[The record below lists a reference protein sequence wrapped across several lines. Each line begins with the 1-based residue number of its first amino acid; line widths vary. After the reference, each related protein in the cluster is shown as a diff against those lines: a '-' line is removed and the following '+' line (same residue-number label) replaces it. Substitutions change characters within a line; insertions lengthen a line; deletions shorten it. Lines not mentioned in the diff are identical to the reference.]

1 LKRFAAVALAAS
13 CACSLAADPPPGSAG
28 REVSPAPAMAQM
40 CATCHGPLGISVTP
54 DAPHLAGQPRI
65 YLEAQL
71 KAFRSGQRRHEVMNV
86 IAKPLGDADI
96 ADLSQWYASIPFT
109 ARGMP

>member
-1 LKRFAAVALAAS
+1 
-13 CACSLAADPPPGSAG
+13 
-28 REVSPAPAMAQM
+28 M
-40 CATCHGPLGISVTP
+40 CGTCHGPFGISVAP

-86 IAKPLGDADI
+86 IAKPLADADI
-96 ADLSQWYASIPFT
+96 ADLAQWYASISVE
-109 ARGMP
+109 ARDKP